1 MLPKSVHS
9 LAEIAGLDLPID
21 RARELGLLFEHVLK
35 QITPNWRAYKF
46 HELIS
51 LHRPELPNFVKLE
64 AAREA
69 RNAIVHGDR
78 ITERT
83 ILQAEAEFQ
92 FAIESIL
99 PVCPEAV
106 QLDVRGTAAP
116 PPPPAPKQPRDIPEP
131 VFQAPPPPTPPSS
144 QFQVPPQNSY
154 LALAP
159 PEPPRKLPQSI
170 WFVLAAAF
178 VLVAI
183 FLYFAQP
190 PSEQAKTFTPK
201 DPPGGDGT
209 ISPPPTGGSGR
220 RAARADIPSAPPAR
234 SKEAIF
240 GSLIN
245 SNLSVSS
252 SQPSLALLVDSSG
265 PSTLGSI
272 NDSLGGFL
280 SGTKFRIVANLADL
294 NALKTQGFFD
304 DLFGGNS
311 TFLSQAAQLS
321 HVDYILLGKA
331 TYSFRRQPEL
341 DPDLMTCDLSLTSR
355 LADRTGTV
363 VRTESFSTT
372 GPGFTPAQALER
384 ATENAARQLKER
396 ILNAI
401 R

>member
-9 LAEIAGLDLPID
+9 LAEIAMLDLPID

-35 QITPNWRAYKF
+35 RTTPDWRSYKF

-51 LHRPELPNFVKLE
+51 LHRLELPNFAKLE

-78 ITERT
+78 LTERT

-99 PVCPEAV
+99 RVCPEAV

-116 PPPPAPKQPRDIPEP
+116 PPPPPPPKKPADVSEQTG
-131 VFQAPPPPTPPSS
+131 QGPPPPTLPSL
-144 QFQVPPQNSY
+144 QFPTPPQSSF
-154 LALAP
+154 LPPAP
-159 PEPPRKLPQSI
+159 PEPPRELPQTI
-170 WFVLAAAF
+170 WFVLSAAF

-183 FLYFAQP
+183 FLYVAQP
-190 PSEQAKTFTPK
+190 SSEQAKTFPPR
-201 DPPGGDGT
+201 DPPGGSGT
-209 ISPPPTGGSGR
+209 VSPPVGSSARREGR
-220 RAARADIPSAPPAR
+220 AEISSAPPPSR
-234 SKEAIF
+234 EAVF
-240 GSLIN
+240 KGLIN

-252 SQPSLALLVDSSG
+252 SQPNLALLVDSSG
-265 PSTLGSI
+265 PSTSGSV
-272 NDSLGGFL
+272 NDSLSGFL
-280 SGTKFRIVANLADL
+280 SDTKLRIVANLADL

-311 TFLSQAAQLS
+311 RFLSQAAQLS

-331 TYSFRRQPEL
+331 TYSFRPQPEL
-341 DPDLMTCDLSLTSR
+341 DPDLTTCDLSLTSR
-355 LADRTGTV
+355 LSDRSGTV
-363 VRTESFSTT
+363 VRAESFSTT
-372 GPGFTPAQALER
+372 GPGFTAAQALER
-384 ATENAARQLKER
+384 ATENAAQHLKEK
-396 ILNAI
+396 ILDAI